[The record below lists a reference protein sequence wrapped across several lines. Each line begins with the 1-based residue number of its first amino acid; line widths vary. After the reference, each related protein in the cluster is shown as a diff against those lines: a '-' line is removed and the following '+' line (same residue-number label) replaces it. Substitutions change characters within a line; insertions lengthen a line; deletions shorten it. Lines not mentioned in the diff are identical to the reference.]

1 MTDTALENE
10 IQTNN
15 EIQMNKI
22 DELLESL
29 KVDEE
34 VEDRTEEIEKIKQ
47 ETKKIKQDLEDVSEE
62 VEEVEISYLSK
73 IITEIYFTSLDFF
86 AIFYARLRFK
96 AELDEKIKFEA
107 SFKKRFENTI
117 ERILRKYKI
126 SDKFSEEFLLVILI
140 IISILN
146 VIIKI
151 ESNAD
156 YLKAKAQAKNE
167 IIQSKIES
175 LKQNKTTKRRYYY

>member
-1 MTDTALENE
+1 MIDTALENE

-15 EIQMNKI
+15 ESQLNKI

-29 KVDEE
+29 KIDEE
-34 VEDRTEEIEKIKQ
+34 VEDKTEEIEKIKQ
-47 ETKKIKQDLEDVSEE
+47 ETQKIKQELEEE
-62 VEEVEISYLSK
+62 VEEVEISYLAK
-73 IITEIYFTSLDFF
+73 IISEIYFTSLDFF

-140 IISILN
+140 IISIAN

-167 IIQSKIES
+167 IIQSKIEN
-175 LKQNKTTKRRYYY
+175 LKQNKTTKKRYYY

>member
-10 IQTNN
+10 IQVNN
-15 EIQMNKI
+15 ENQTDKI
-22 DELLESL
+22 DELLKSL
-29 KVDEE
+29 KIDEE
-34 VEDRTEEIEKIKQ
+34 VEDRIEEIEKIKQ
-47 ETKKIKQDLEDVSEE
+47 ETEKIKQEVESEKE
-62 VEEVEISYLSK
+62 KIEEVEISYLSK

-107 SFKKRFENTI
+107 SFKKRFENVI
-117 ERILRKYKI
+117 ERILRKYKV
-126 SDKFSEEFLLVILI
+126 SDKFSDEFLLVMLI
-140 IISILN
+140 IISISN
-146 VIIKI
+146 VIMKI

-167 IIQSKIES
+167 IIQSKIEN
-175 LKQNKTTKRRYYY
+175 LKQNKTTKKRYYY

>member
-15 EIQMNKI
+15 ENQLNKI

-29 KVDEE
+29 KIDEE
-34 VEDRTEEIEKIKQ
+34 VEDKTEEIEKIKQ
-47 ETKKIKQDLEDVSEE
+47 ETQKIKQELEEE
-62 VEEVEISYLSK
+62 IEISYLAK
-73 IITEIYFTSLDFF
+73 IISEIYFTSLDFF

-140 IISILN
+140 IISIAN

-167 IIQSKIES
+167 IIQSKIEN
-175 LKQNKTTKRRYYY
+175 LKQNKTTKKRYYY

>member
-1 MTDTALENE
+1 MTDTSLE
-10 IQTNN
+10 IQVNN
-15 EIQMNKI
+15 ENQANKI

-29 KVDEE
+29 KIDDE

-47 ETKKIKQDLEDVSEE
+47 ETEKIKQETEDEI
-62 VEEVEISYLSK
+62 EEVEISYLSK
-73 IITEIYFTSLDFF
+73 IISEIYFTSLDFF

-107 SFKKRFENTI
+107 SFKKRFENVI
-117 ERILRKYKI
+117 ERILRKYKV
-126 SDKFSEEFLLVILI
+126 SDKFSDEFLLLMLI
-140 IISILN
+140 VISISN
-146 VIIKI
+146 VIMKI

-167 IIQSKIES
+167 IIQSKIEN
-175 LKQNKTTKRRYYY
+175 LKQNKATKKRYYY

>member
-15 EIQMNKI
+15 ESQLNKI

-29 KVDEE
+29 KIDEE
-34 VEDRTEEIEKIKQ
+34 VEDKTEEIEKIKQ
-47 ETKKIKQDLEDVSEE
+47 ETQKIKQELEEE
-62 VEEVEISYLSK
+62 IEISYLAK
-73 IITEIYFTSLDFF
+73 IISEIYFTSLDFF

-140 IISILN
+140 IISIAN

-167 IIQSKIES
+167 IIQGKIEN
-175 LKQNKTTKRRYYY
+175 LKQNKTTKKRYYY

>member
-1 MTDTALENE
+1 MIDTALENE

-15 EIQMNKI
+15 ESQLNKI

-29 KVDEE
+29 KIDEE
-34 VEDRTEEIEKIKQ
+34 VEDKTEEIEKIKQ
-47 ETKKIKQDLEDVSEE
+47 ETQKIKQEIEEE

-107 SFKKRFENTI
+107 SFKKRFENVI

-126 SDKFSEEFLLVILI
+126 SDKFSDEFLLIMLI
-140 IISILN
+140 IISIAN
-146 VIIKI
+146 VIMKI

-156 YLKAKAQAKNE
+156 YLRAKAQAKNE
-167 IIQSKIES
+167 IIQSKIEN
-175 LKQNKTTKRRYYY
+175 LKQNKTTKKRYYY